1 MSRVAPWMSV
11 FVATCAAITF
21 GDSSPAQAA
30 SYKLEMPKEAFGFN
44 GTLVATVAKA
54 PDKVYGWFEIQIVDV
69 AAFGRQNKS
78 KLKNLPALNKAWQGK
93 YVAIL
98 GVKDMPELKVGD
110 TVTVNAAVHEVHLR
124 ATKVE
129 LGNHRPA
136 KPTAKPP
143 VKN

>member
-1 MSRVAPWMSV
+1 MSRAAHWMSV
-11 FVATCAAITF
+11 FVAASVVMALCDT
-21 GDSSPAQAA
+21 SSAQAA

-44 GTLVATVAKA
+44 GTLVATVTKA
-54 PDKVYGWFEIQIVDV
+54 PDKVYGWFEIQVVDV
-69 AAFGRQNKS
+69 VAFGRQNKS
-78 KLKNLPALNKAWQGK
+78 KLKNLPALNKTWQGK
-93 YVAIL
+93 HVAIL

-110 TVTVNAAVHEVHLR
+110 TVTVDAAVHEVHLR

-129 LGNHRPA
+129 LGDQRPA